1 MFSIYLQNIDTK
13 MPETWTYT
21 NVLWI
26 GDLLP
31 PNLQVYG
38 EFAVFC
44 CLRYRLA
51 EVIFWFVFDVCLLVY

>member
-51 EVIFWFVFDVCLLVY
+51 EVIF